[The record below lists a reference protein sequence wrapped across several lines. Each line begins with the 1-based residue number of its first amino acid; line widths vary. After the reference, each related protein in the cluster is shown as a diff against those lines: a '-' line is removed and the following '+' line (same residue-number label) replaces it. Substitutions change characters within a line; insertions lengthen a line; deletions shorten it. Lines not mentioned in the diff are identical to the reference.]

1 MTQLRGLERLTDEST
16 MYLLKQSPSISSAVV
31 VSQVAFQNWLCEQD
45 KQWWQSLKLVL
56 RVYTHSVSRTNIQG
70 HRRIRRNYA
79 VVELCLSIAVGVL
92 QAY

>member
-16 MYLLKQSPSISSAVV
+16 MYLLKQGPSICSAVV
-31 VSQVAFQNWLCEQD
+31 VSKAAFQNWLCEQD

-70 HRRIRRNYA
+70 HRRIRRDYA
-79 VVELCLSIAVGVL
+79 VI
-92 QAY
+92 

>member
-70 HRRIRRNYA
+70 HRRIRRDYA
-79 VVELCLSIAVGVL
+79 VI
-92 QAY
+92 

>member
-16 MYLLKQSPSISSAVV
+16 MYLLKQGPSICSAVV
-31 VSQVAFQNWLCEQD
+31 VSQAAFQNWLCEQD

-70 HRRIRRNYA
+70 HSRIRRDDA
-79 VVELCLSIAVGVL
+79 VI
-92 QAY
+92 